1 MSIDHRLR
9 TIRCKLMQVFIL
21 RNENQQ
27 SEVPYLRQEMD
38 KTSV

>member
-1 MSIDHRLR
+1 
-9 TIRCKLMQVFIL
+9 MQVFIL